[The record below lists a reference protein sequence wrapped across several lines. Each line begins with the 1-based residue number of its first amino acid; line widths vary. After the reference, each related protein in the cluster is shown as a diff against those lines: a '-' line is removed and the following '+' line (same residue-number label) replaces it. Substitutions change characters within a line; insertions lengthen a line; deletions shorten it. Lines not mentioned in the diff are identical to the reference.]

1 MRKHVEVRGP
11 ASAAAMWSAYA
22 DTSRWSTWAPQ
33 IRRVHP
39 LGPLEVGMRGVLDG
53 PFAVR
58 ARFEVTRVDEVAR
71 RWSWRVHVGPACL
84 TIDHAVMD
92 GRTSVDIEG
101 PGLLVQAYAPLA
113 RLSLPRLA
121 HVT

>member
-1 MRKHVEVRGP
+1 
-11 ASAAAMWSAYA
+11 MWAAYA

-33 IRRVHP
+33 IGRVYP
-39 LGPLEVGMRGVLDG
+39 IGPLEVGMRGVVDG

-71 RWSWRVHVGPACL
+71 RWSWSVRAGPARL

-101 PGLLVQAYAPLA
+101 PGPLVQAYVPLA
-113 RLSLPRLA
+113 RFSLTRLA
-121 HVT
+121 RVT